1 MVCFKLGDFLGDQML
16 PVCIL
21 WDHTDIFFLQFLTSF
36 CSLTLVVRELS
47 FKHLYVPQNKKMTYP
62 KIPTKGSKQRHGGV
76 SQHSKRAVLN
86 WMDYYEAAM
95 ICSYR
100 ANAFPV
106 DLSQR
111 HANARQNWYWRLL
124 SMLQDLW
131 RLHILVRILHAAIS
145 CVQL

>member
-1 MVCFKLGDFLGDQML
+1 
-16 PVCIL
+16 
-21 WDHTDIFFLQFLTSF
+21 
-36 CSLTLVVRELS
+36 
-47 FKHLYVPQNKKMTYP
+47 MTYP

-86 WMDYYEAAM
+86 WMDYYESAM